1 MSNWTFGHLDIWN
14 VQGLGLIYIIII
26 IIIIINYY
34 FYQNR
39 HLDELKSPKVQ
50 KSDLYKSHFCA
61 FTGIAIRASMPPM
74 MSIFI
79 FFFIISVYFINKV
92 VSVNVNDCEQLWFDP
107 VA

>member
-1 MSNWTFGHLDIWN
+1 MSNWTYGHLDIWN

-50 KSDLYKSHFCA
+50 KSDLYFENE
-61 FTGIAIRASMPPM
+61 
-74 MSIFI
+74 
-79 FFFIISVYFINKV
+79 NK
-92 VSVNVNDCEQLWFDP
+92 LWFSFGGVVIFP
-107 VA
+107 YL

>member
-26 IIIIINYY
+26 IIIYINYY

-50 KSDLYKSHFCA
+50 KSDLYFENE
-61 FTGIAIRASMPPM
+61 
-74 MSIFI
+74 
-79 FFFIISVYFINKV
+79 NK
-92 VSVNVNDCEQLWFDP
+92 LWFSFGGVVKFPDHKRDFFLCTNVP
-107 VA
+107 RNFLLGNELE